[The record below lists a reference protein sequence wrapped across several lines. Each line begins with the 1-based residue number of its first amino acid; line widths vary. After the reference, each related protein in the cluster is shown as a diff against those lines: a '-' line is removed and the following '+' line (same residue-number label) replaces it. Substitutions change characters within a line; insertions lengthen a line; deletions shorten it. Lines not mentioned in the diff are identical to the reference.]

1 MESSRGATNLDSR
14 EGKRFCL
21 RENEI
26 ASEESDGA
34 NEMVAEATAK
44 IWIAMAEILLER
56 KSNGNESESAG
67 MRVRVKE

>member
-34 NEMVAEATAK
+34 NEMVTEATAK
-44 IWIAMAEILLER
+44 DLNSDGRDL
-56 KSNGNESESAG
+56 AG
-67 MRVRVKE
+67 EEV